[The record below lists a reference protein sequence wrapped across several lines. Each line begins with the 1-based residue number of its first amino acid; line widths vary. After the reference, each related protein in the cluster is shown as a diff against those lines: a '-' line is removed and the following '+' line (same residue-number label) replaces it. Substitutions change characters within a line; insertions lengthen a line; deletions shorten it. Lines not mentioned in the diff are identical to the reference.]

1 MRLGSAR
8 RGGLLR
14 NTWAAGQRG
23 PLVVAAEARVPP
35 GCLAPDAAAKRPPLP
50 AHGTRCGHAPELRY
64 INPLSAFAA
73 CVARSNSGDG
83 KIPNAIVAT
92 ANATATNTTSG

>member
-1 MRLGSAR
+1 VVLGSAR

-14 NTWAAGQRG
+14 NTWAAGQRD
-23 PLVVAAEARVPP
+23 PLVV
-35 GCLAPDAAAKRPPLP
+35 

-64 INPLSAFAA
+64 IRPLSEFAA
-73 CVARSNSGDG
+73 CAASWNSGEG